1 MRKLKIGL
9 AVVAA
14 ALALLLAVAF
24 LVDFRA
30 PALGRRI
37 LDAAGA
43 GAGIEIQAARFR
55 INLVRGIVLE
65 EVVAT
70 TRIPSGTVVATLD
83 RVVLQH
89 RLLPLIYGDIVIDRL
104 VLERPVIEV
113 INDGALAARSGGSHT
128 DPEHRTVRVSLAKAT
143 SPITR
148 VSLTRQEADSSPA
161 GRAVTVHSASI
172 TDGTLL
178 LREAGGEPTTRVEKL
193 DVELSGIEIEEGA
206 ASVAV
211 GLFGRGHIDI
221 GEVRIGARTA
231 TGNRAQLAADGGVF
245 TVTGLVLTTP
255 EGRLTL
261 EELLV
266 DLNPDPYT
274 FRTSLSGE
282 DLDLNGLINA
292 PNVDSLGPVRI
303 EMEAAGTGADTG
315 TIVGGGTIYLSAGRI
330 PDAPFLD
337 QVASVVGLQLAGLA
351 YEATTIEFRLGD
363 DRVDVAPFEIVSEA
377 VRLEANGQ
385 LAVDGVLDG
394 RARISVERGNIDL
407 GGWGGDFADALID
420 ALTDDS
426 GWTSIPLVVGGT
438 IEDPSIRPD
447 SEALLAVLQESAG
460 NSLGRLLQGLIKR
473 DD

>member
-9 AVVAA
+9 AVVAG

-24 LVDFRA
+24 FVDFRA

-43 GAGIEIQAARFR
+43 DAGIEIQAARFKL
-55 INLVRGIVLE
+55 NLVRGIVLE

-89 RLLPLIYGDIVIDRL
+89 RLLPFIYGDIVIDRL

-113 INDGALAARSGGSHT
+113 IKDEALSARGGPSRS
-128 DPEHRTVRVSLAKAT
+128 RTAPRITPVSFVQEGEGP
-143 SPITR
+143 SP
-148 VSLTRQEADSSPA
+148 VD
-161 GRAVTVHSASI
+161 RAVTVHSAVI

-178 LREAGGEPTTRVEKL
+178 VREADGEPTIRVEQL

-211 GLFGRGHIDI
+211 GLSGRGHVDI
-221 GEVRIGARTA
+221 GEVRLGARTG

-245 TVTGLVLTTP
+245 TVTGLVLTMP

-282 DLDLNGLINA
+282 DLDLNGLIGV
-292 PNVDSLGPVRI
+292 PEVDSLGPARI
-303 EMEAAGTGADTG
+303 EMDAAGAGADTG
-315 TIVGGGTIYLSAGRI
+315 SIVGGGTIHLSAGHI
-330 PDAPFLD
+330 PDAPILD
-337 QVASVVGLQLAGLA
+337 QVTSLIGLQLAGLA
-351 YEATTIEFRLGD
+351 YEATVIKFRLGD
-363 DRVDVAPFEIVSEA
+363 DRVDVAPFEIVSEV
-377 VRLEANGQ
+377 VRLEAAGQ
-385 LAVDGVLDG
+385 LTIDGVLDG
-394 RARISVERGNIDL
+394 RARVSIERENIDL
-407 GGWGGDFADALID
+407 GAWGGDFSDAVVD
-420 ALTDDS
+420 ALTDET
-426 GWTSIPLVVGGT
+426 GWTSVPLVIVGT
-438 IEDPSIRPD
+438 IEDPSVRPD
-447 SEALLAVLQESAG
+447 SEALFAALQESAG

-473 DD
+473 RN